1 MKLLANIATGLEQ
14 LWMNKMRSVLTVL
27 GIIIAVSS
35 VITVVAVI
43 RGFSTYVTDF
53 LQGLGT
59 NAMWVWPERPPG
71 ESGRAL
77 GRIEMTSEDLDAVE
91 RRCPAIAALAPL
103 IQRQTTLI
111 YKDVKM
117 ETSLVATTDKF
128 NLIRGF
134 DVEIG
139 RCFGPVDIESSRQ
152 VCVVGREVLRKL
164 QMDTDMLGR
173 YVRVAGQRF
182 QVVGI
187 LKSKG
192 SFFGESQD
200 NIVLVPFTT
209 GLKLFPYA
217 RRALA
222 FMVRA
227 QAPDLVPEAKSQITT
242 TLRHRHGLAPDQP
255 NDFGIETQDEIL
267 KEFNK
272 ISLIATS
279 ALAGVVGISLLV
291 GGIGIMN
298 VMLVSVTE
306 RTREIG
312 LRKAVGARRR
322 DILAQ
327 FMTEAVLLSTL
338 GGGIGLAIGYG
349 ACYLASLHPQ
359 MISVVIPWWAVALG
373 FGFSAVV
380 GVLFGIVPAFKAAI
394 LHPIEALRHE

>member
-43 RGFSTYVTDF
+43 QGFSSYVTDF

-59 NAMWVWPERPPG
+59 NAMWVWPQRPPG
-71 ESGRAL
+71 EAGRAL
-77 GRIEMTSEDLDAVE
+77 GRIEMNLEDLNAVE
-91 RRCPAIAALAPL
+91 RRCPAIATLAPL
-103 IQRQTTLI
+103 IERRTTLI
-111 YKDVKM
+111 YKDVKL
-117 ETSLVATTDKF
+117 ETSVVATTDKF

-134 DVEIG
+134 EVEIG
-139 RCFGPVDIESSRQ
+139 RCFGPVDIESRRQ
-152 VCVVGREVLRKL
+152 VCVVGREVLRKIR
-164 QMDTDMLGR
+164 MDADLMGR
-173 YVRVAGQRF
+173 YVQVAGQRF

-187 LKSKG
+187 LKPKG

-200 NIVLVPFTT
+200 NLVLVPFTT
-209 GLKLFPYA
+209 GLKLFPNA
-217 RRALA
+217 RRLLA

-227 QAPDLVPEAKSQITT
+227 EAPELVPEAKAQITT
-242 TLRHRHGLAPDQP
+242 TLRHRHELSPDQP

-338 GGGIGLAIGYG
+338 GGGVGLAIGYG
-349 ACYLASLHPQ
+349 ACYVASLHPQ
-359 MISVVIPWWAVALG
+359 MVSVVIPWWAVALG
-373 FGFSAVV
+373 FGFSAGV